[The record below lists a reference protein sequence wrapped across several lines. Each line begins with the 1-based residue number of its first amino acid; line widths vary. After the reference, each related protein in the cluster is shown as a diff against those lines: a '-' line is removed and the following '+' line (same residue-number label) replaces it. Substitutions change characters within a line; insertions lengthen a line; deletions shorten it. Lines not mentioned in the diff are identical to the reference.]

1 MVRPLALVL
10 LLAAAA
16 PAQFIYGLNIHGK
29 LTLNGT
35 LLDSL
40 PSAFDASNGMSPLE
54 RWWDLG
60 IHGPDRIAMRLD
72 GRVQKNGTKL
82 FELPVAIGSNA
93 IFAWVSLVVDLN
105 GGVHMLRQDG
115 EIALDG
121 VATVIYPLGNSFFT
135 RMAVDDSGTPYAIRG
150 DGQAFKGTS
159 TAVAGTYTASI
170 TGEPPDGT
178 TVTTLWVDVAVDQL
192 NGQLVAL
199 RADGKLFQISLG
211 SLGST
216 GGTADGT
223 QGPPAAVELAVLP
236 FPVTPTQGDLYSR
249 LVFANGE
256 WRALRADGE
265 VFSQASLV
273 SPQVDYAGDGLS
285 GEQLFSTMVFDGTDM
300 RAVRGDGAVFQN
312 LQGGTALF
320 NLIGTDYRALAT
332 GTEPPD
338 LSKFKNPPPKTATY
352 KLLVPEGQT
361 ASLPILV
368 SDIELLSDDLVVTEN
383 PDKPLPLGATFLE
396 VDDGLGHKTRT
407 IEWDGTQPVGTYK
420 CPLMVADA
428 KNKPVK
434 FNEVIKVVALD
445 SNPDNKN
452 KAPKPLKPKTVQAL
466 VDHEVRI
473 PVFGLDLDGDPLT
486 FSVNPEKEPYKT
498 LGATFDT
505 ETNEF
510 VWTPTFDDI
519 GTIHPTISVTDGTKT
534 VKFTLGVKV
543 ISSLIFA
550 PETP

>member
-1 MVRPLALVL
+1 MIFRPLVLAL

-35 LLDSL
+35 VLDSL
-40 PSAFDASNGMSPLE
+40 PSAFDASTGGGQLE
-54 RWWDLG
+54 QWRDLA
-60 IHGPDRIAMRLD
+60 IHGPDRIALRLD

-82 FELPVAIGSNA
+82 FELPVAIGSSA
-93 IFAWVSLVVDLN
+93 IFAWVSLSVDPN

-115 EIALDG
+115 ERALDG

-135 RMAVDDSGTPYAIRG
+135 RLAVDDSGTPYAIRA

-178 TVTTLWVDVAVDQL
+178 TVTTLWVDLAVDQL
-192 NGQLVAL
+192 NGELVAL
-199 RADGKLFQISLG
+199 RADGRLFQISLG
-211 SLGST
+211 SLGTT
-216 GGTADGT
+216 GLTDGT
-223 QGPPAAVELAVLP
+223 QGPPAAVQLAVLP
-236 FPVTPTQGDLYSR
+236 FPVTPTQGDLYTR

-273 SPQVDYAGDGLS
+273 TPQVDYDGDGLS
-285 GEQLFSTMVFDGTDM
+285 GDKLFAAMVFDGTDM
-300 RAVRGDGAVFQN
+300 HAVRGDGAVFEN
-312 LQGGTALF
+312 LSGSNPLF
-320 NLIGTDYRALAT
+320 NLIGTDYRALAL

-338 LSKFKNPPPKTATY
+338 LSKFKNPPPKASTY
-352 KLLVPEGQT
+352 KLQVLEGQA
-361 ASLPILV
+361 ASLPVLV
-368 SDIELLSDDLVVTEN
+368 SDIEKLADNLTVTEN

-420 CPLMVADA
+420 CPLMVTDDA
-428 KNKPVK
+428 PGHKPVK
-434 FNEVIKVVALD
+434 FIETIKVVALD
-445 SNPDNKN
+445 SNPLNKN
-452 KAPKPLKPKTVQAL
+452 KAPKALKPKTVQAL

-473 PVFGLDLDGDPLT
+473 PVFGIDLDGDALS

-505 ETNEF
+505 DTNEF

-519 GTIHPTISVTDGTKT
+519 GTIHPKISLTDGTHT
-534 VKFTLGVKV
+534 VSFTLSIKV
-543 ISSLIFA
+543 VNSLIF
-550 PETP
+550 E